1 MARRFGERLG
11 CAVAAGADELCEQV
25 RPDFA
30 FVLGRHAD
38 MAAAARIL
46 IERKIP
52 FVVEKPAGLDAAQV
66 QALAGAATAAGVFA
80 AVPLVFRSSGFMSTL
95 RREAAGERVLYAD
108 FKFVAGLPSRYHEAG
123 CPWMFDR
130 KQAGGGTLVNL
141 GVHFIDLFQCLTS
154 TVGTRLDAA
163 SFAALQREGDVEDY
177 VTLTLRNGDR
187 IGRVETAY
195 LYPAPAGIFDMH
207 FSVRTEKH
215 YVRTLGPGTIE
226 VSDLAGGRRTV
237 KGTTTN
243 MPIYPAFVADVLDR
257 VRRAESPVADL
268 HDMANVMAVVEQAYR
283 IGRVR

>member
-1 MARRFGERLG
+1 ML
-11 CAVAAGADELCEQV
+11 
-25 RPDFA
+25 
-30 FVLGRHAD
+30 
-38 MAAAARIL
+38 
-46 IERKIP
+46 
-52 FVVEKPAGLDAAQV
+52 
-66 QALAGAATAAGVFA
+66 
-80 AVPLVFRSSGFMSTL
+80 MSTL

-195 LYPAPAGIFDMH
+195 LYPAPAGIFDML
-207 FSVRTEKH
+207 TEALTIAHDEALFIPLHQQPVAWAMKSTIDVPQFADE
-215 YVRTLGPGTIE
+215 YVRLWF
-226 VSDLAGGRRTV
+226 AQM
-237 KGTTTN
+237 K
-243 MPIYPAFVADVLDR
+243 
-257 VRRAESPVADL
+257 
-268 HDMANVMAVVEQAYR
+268 
-283 IGRVR
+283 